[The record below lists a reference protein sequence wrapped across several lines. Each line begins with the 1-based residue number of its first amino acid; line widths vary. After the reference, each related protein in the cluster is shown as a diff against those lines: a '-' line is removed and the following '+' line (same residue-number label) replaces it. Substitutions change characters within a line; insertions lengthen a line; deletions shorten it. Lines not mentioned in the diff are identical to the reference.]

1 MVVKTTEGVDSFMV
15 NQENSFKVCHNLMG
29 LLCVVCL
36 LLHYRASGFFI
47 TAHIAGVSKRKVM
60 QKGAFAYKGLRNVL
74 VIKTYC
80 KVSILKLVKCL

>member
-1 MVVKTTEGVDSFMV
+1 MRSLFAFAL
-15 NQENSFKVCHNLMG
+15 S
-29 LLCVVCL
+29 
-36 LLHYRASGFFI
+36 SIWFFI
-47 TAHIAGVSKRKVM
+47 TVHIAGVGKRKVM